1 MSNYS
6 QVCTDLDE
14 KILVLG
20 MQGSIFRFKKAGRG
34 FYLKL
39 RRLANPALGNW

>member
-6 QVCTDLDE
+6 QVCTYLDE

-20 MQGSIFRFKKAGRG
+20 MHGSIFWFEKAGRG

-39 RRLANPALGNW
+39 QRLANPALGNW